1 MKNNNQLSNIKILK
15 LFYKSF
21 FYILVGFFLFINCE
35 SEEVKYKKALME
47 YEKKVEQELS
57 KNQNTNEIFM
67 TFKLGDTKQTV
78 EKKFRLLI
86 KQNKIKAD
94 ATRELYY
101 VMDFFGYG
109 LFNARVTFSADYYDN
124 KLYKFILIAE
134 PKQRLSTSSSELL
147 FNNVFHLYYEKYG
160 FPQFFGK
167 ISDNYNPRWIE
178 NNREIRIKHTEIV
191 EEVRIIYTDKRV
203 EKLADAKEKK
213 EKEEKTEKL
222 LNNI

>member
-1 MKNNNQLSNIKILK
+1 M
-15 LFYKSF
+15 
-21 FYILVGFFLFINCE
+21 
-35 SEEVKYKKALME
+35 
-47 YEKKVEQELS
+47 
-57 KNQNTNEIFM
+57 
-67 TFKLGDTKQTV
+67 
-78 EKKFRLLI
+78 
-86 KQNKIKAD
+86 
-94 ATRELYY
+94 
-101 VMDFFGYG
+101 
-109 LFNARVTFSADYYDN
+109 
-124 KLYKFILIAE
+124 AE

-178 NNREIRIKHTEIV
+178 NNREIRIKHNEIV

-213 EKEEKTEKL
+213 ENEEKTEKI